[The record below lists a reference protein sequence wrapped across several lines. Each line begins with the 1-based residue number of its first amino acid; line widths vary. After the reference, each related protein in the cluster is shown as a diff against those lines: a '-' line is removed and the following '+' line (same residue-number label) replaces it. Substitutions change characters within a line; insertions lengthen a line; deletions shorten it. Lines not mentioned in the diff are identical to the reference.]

1 VYVTKTTAAY
11 EVALSKSIDQVHF
24 DGTSRRQQEFN
35 NLIPKV
41 EDVFRPGQY
50 RKITLDGCIVAVD
63 GTAVNTAAS
72 FQNCFKEGG
81 RLLNFLRAVFA
92 ELYPNNNLINDIPT
106 AEDLT
111 FIKLN
116 NSFKTSDG
124 CSTAV
129 KLRREVEAEIKKIA
143 REIGLSVN
151 DIRERAADCWCHM
164 MNVWFGGVSAELSN
178 YISDFLA
185 EDLKEIPPIY
195 RVCIDAIDMMR
206 CTEKLLAPTANYAKG
221 SGAEFE
227 QWMLEHHPGAILYPT
242 ARACGGARQDLCV
255 EGAPAILMNL
265 PYYLEFLNWRMA
277 AVGGKSDAIL
287 ATKMWIMLRS
297 SEVIAL
303 LRVLSILHIAIC
315 LPIRW
320 LAGKCHELKEYDFG
334 YYDMSTVLTCM
345 ESSFHEILDEPSLFL
360 DEEFMMDKLFGNIID
375 KVPPLREYLEHM
387 FEERV
392 SLDIH
397 GKKSDSVLLD
407 LLRALLFYPVR
418 SYVAKTHDFCL
429 ELAVVAIQRFL
440 TEMHDESK
448 VTHHYL
454 ESINGKYSLAVISE
468 EERQAGMGIEASNNI
483 SESVHASSTHSLKM
497 YGTIRLDSA
506 AAEGQTRT
514 NNDFG
519 RDYESL
525 IHRGVNDPPIERD
538 FGFFLRLHPK
548 IQTAMIVAGK
558 RMSKEMRR
566 MHDDALK
573 ASKQAKMNKMKL
585 MQQKNAEAR
594 GELWI
599 EAMNYIEQYSSNVCW
614 KDAETAVREYNLL
627 ESEAKRLKAC
637 KLNISIRKKGFGWE
651 DAGHNWSKDGYTFTS
666 KELLDHFIN
675 TVLPMELEERR
686 PIPTEPQ
693 ITLSVINNSL
703 TLGTVADLEFDN
715 AKSEEQFKQDMT
727 NERAR
732 REAEGDTDRAG
743 QLQSNV
749 MPEFGDNL
757 IGFHIEFC
765 FNYSADDGSSYLA
778 WIEGVIESIVNIKQ
792 RTVMIRWNEDKVAE
806 GDLKV
811 SKHTLSKRRWNP
823 KNAQEHAWREYIGDL
838 NE

>member
-1 VYVTKTTAAY
+1 
-11 EVALSKSIDQVHF
+11 
-24 DGTSRRQQEFN
+24 
-35 NLIPKV
+35 
-41 EDVFRPGQY
+41 
-50 RKITLDGCIVAVD
+50 
-63 GTAVNTAAS
+63 
-72 FQNCFKEGG
+72 
-81 RLLNFLRAVFA
+81 
-92 ELYPNNNLINDIPT
+92 
-106 AEDLT
+106 
-111 FIKLN
+111 
-116 NSFKTSDG
+116 
-124 CSTAV
+124 
-129 KLRREVEAEIKKIA
+129 
-143 REIGLSVN
+143 
-151 DIRERAADCWCHM
+151 
-164 MNVWFGGVSAELSN
+164 
-178 YISDFLA
+178 
-185 EDLKEIPPIY
+185 
-195 RVCIDAIDMMR
+195 
-206 CTEKLLAPTANYAKG
+206 
-221 SGAEFE
+221 
-227 QWMLEHHPGAILYPT
+227 
-242 ARACGGARQDLCV
+242 
-255 EGAPAILMNL
+255 
-265 PYYLEFLNWRMA
+265 
-277 AVGGKSDAIL
+277 
-287 ATKMWIMLRS
+287 
-297 SEVIAL
+297 
-303 LRVLSILHIAIC
+303 
-315 LPIRW
+315 
-320 LAGKCHELKEYDFG
+320 
-334 YYDMSTVLTCM
+334 
-345 ESSFHEILDEPSLFL
+345 
-360 DEEFMMDKLFGNIID
+360 
-375 KVPPLREYLEHM
+375 
-387 FEERV
+387 
-392 SLDIH
+392 
-397 GKKSDSVLLD
+397 
-407 LLRALLFYPVR
+407 
-418 SYVAKTHDFCL
+418 
-429 ELAVVAIQRFL
+429 
-440 TEMHDESK
+440 MHDESK

-483 SESVHASSTHSLKM
+483 SESIHASSTHSLKM